1 MKEQFAEREQTPKCL
16 KIAPGEIPEVV
27 EIENTLENLQDY
39 GYQNSHRRTIQGF
52 SRKRRP

>member
-27 EIENTLENLQDY
+27 EIENTLSDLQDY

>member
-1 MKEQFAEREQTPKCL
+1 MKEQFAEREQTLKCL
-16 KIAPGEIPEVV
+16 RIEPEANPEVV